1 MDKKFKAYEWNT
13 WDINT
18 KISYLHKHYYKL
30 CMWKVNRFRG
40 LDTHTK
46 KECIWDAMWTV
57 AKKTEEEFESIESV
71 AGLVS
76 TIAYYNCRNA
86 LSKITTIKRGSLYTH
101 VSMDNARELT
111 ECDTNLLN
119 VELALFIEQLRPQ
132 LTKTEYR
139 YIQLILQDTH
149 IPTNTEAG
157 LILGVTEG
165 AIRKIKKSLK
175 NKIRS

>member
-1 MDKKFKAYEWNT
+1 MDKKFKKYEWNT
-13 WDINT
+13 CDINT

-30 CMWKVNRFRG
+30 CAWKVNRFRG

-57 AKKTEEEFESIESV
+57 AKKTEKEFENIESV

-76 TIAYYNCRNA
+76 TIAYYNCTNV
-86 LSKITTIKRGSLYTH
+86 LNKINTVKRGSLYTH

-111 ECDTNLLN
+111 ECDTNILD
-119 VELALFIEQLRPQ
+119 VETRLYVDQLKLQ

-157 LILGVTEG
+157 LLLGVTEG
-165 AIRKIKKSLK
+165 AIRKIKKSLEK
-175 NKIRS
+175 KIRS

>member
-1 MDKKFKAYEWNT
+1 MDKKFKGYEWNT
-13 WDINT
+13 WDINE

-76 TIAYYNCRNA
+76 TIAYYNCTNA
-86 LSKITTIKRGSLYTH
+86 LDKINSIKRGSLYTH

-132 LTKTEYR
+132 LTKTEYSF
-139 YIQLILQDTH
+139 ITAVLAEPHIL
-149 IPTNTEAG
+149 TNREYAN
-157 LILGVTEG
+157 ILNVNENT
-165 AIRKIKKSLK
+165 IRRIKNSIK
-175 NKIRS
+175 NKIRN

>member
-18 KISYLHKHYYKL
+18 KISYLHKRYYKL
-30 CMWKVNRFRG
+30 CMWKVCSLK
-40 LDTHTK
+40 LDEHTK
-46 KECIWDAMWTV
+46 LECIWDAMWTV
-57 AKKTEEEFESIESV
+57 AKKTEEEFHHIESV

-76 TIAYYNCRNA
+76 TISYYNCRNA
-86 LSKITTIKRGSLYTH
+86 LSKINTIKRGSLYTH

-165 AIRKIKKSLK
+165 AIRKVKKSLK